1 MKMFLSFVRVM
12 RSSCFNCGG
21 WTGGGTSP
29 LEPPAIR
36 IRFDY
41 WRLIMSR
48 GTDHL
53 VLRQSPGTPGDVQ
66 EEMEPVDDNVL
77 PRQLSI
83 SEKFAT
89 LYHCVNGFS
98 NKSRGA
104 GVFGGR
110 RTPPPPPQRG
120 VKDFSAV

>member
-1 MKMFLSFVRVM
+1 
-12 RSSCFNCGG
+12 
-21 WTGGGTSP
+21 
-29 LEPPAIR
+29 
-36 IRFDY
+36 
-41 WRLIMSR
+41 MSR

-104 GVFGGR
+104 GVFGGEANAAAVAAA
-110 RTPPPPPQRG
+110 RG
-120 VKDFSAV
+120 QGFFCRLIGC